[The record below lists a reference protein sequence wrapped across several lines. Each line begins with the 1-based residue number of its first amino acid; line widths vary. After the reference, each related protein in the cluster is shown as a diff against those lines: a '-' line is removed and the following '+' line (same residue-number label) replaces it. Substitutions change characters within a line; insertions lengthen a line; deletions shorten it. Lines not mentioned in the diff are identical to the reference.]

1 MALRAATL
9 VSRLTGSSSTA
20 SLPLYQENCRC
31 CLTTAHTDLGYCGAA
46 ARFSTTLPT
55 INLPARLSPRAAWWM
70 AASRQRTSAGGKS
83 ITIRS
88 LGLHWVVIRGEAG
101 DRRAARE
108 WPGFQGAV
116 ADGPV

>member
-9 VSRLTGSSSTA
+9 VSRLTGASSTA
-20 SLPLYQENCRC
+20 SLPLYQENCLR

-55 INLPARLSPRAAWWM
+55 ISLPARLSPLASWWM

-88 LGLHWVVIRGEAG
+88 LGLHGIFHKGGRAG
-101 DRRAARE
+101 RQAGCA
-108 WPGFQGAV
+108 GVG
-116 ADGPV
+116 